1 MVNEL
6 RGTQKEM
13 KSATVVPR
21 INRIKEKG
29 EEKEGLLL
37 KSSTQDNYTFHE
49 FHECASHWYVESD

>member
-1 MVNEL
+1 
-6 RGTQKEM
+6 M